1 MSVTTFTAFLRDR
14 RLATGSLAEIFGALA
29 ELKDG
34 RAAQVF
40 NDATGDLVKLGRP
53 EEVARAVAEPIG
65 SAAGPVELR
74 ITVLPRHAAWLEAQP
89 GGASG
94 AMRRLIDAAR
104 REGVG
109 RERQARD
116 AAYRFIS
123 MMAGDRP
130 GFEEA
135 CRALYAGDADRF
147 ATATEGWPDDVRRYG
162 QRLAAGGW
170 VEVIRQPAPVA

>member
-1 MSVTTFTAFLRDR
+1 MSGTTFTAFHRDR
-14 RLATGSLAEIFGALA
+14 RMASGSLADVFGALA
-29 ELKDG
+29 ELADG

-53 EEVARAVAEPIG
+53 EEVARATAEPMVP
-65 SAAGPVELR
+65 ALGPVQLR
-74 ITVLPRHAAWLEAQP
+74 ITVLPRHVAWLETEP
-89 GGASG
+89 GGPSA
-94 AMRRLIDAAR
+94 AVRRLIDAAR
-104 REGVG
+104 RDGVG
-109 RERQARD
+109 RERRARD

-147 ATATEGWPDDVRRYG
+147 AAAAESWPDDVRRYG

-170 VEVIRQPAPVA
+170 VDVIGQPAPVA

>member
-1 MSVTTFTAFLRDR
+1 MTATTFTAFLQDR
-14 RLATGSLAEIFGALA
+14 RLASGPLAVVLGALA
-29 ELKDG
+29 EHREG

-40 NDATGDLVKLGRP
+40 DDATGDLVKLGRP
-53 EEVARAVAEPIG
+53 EEVARATAGPDLT
-65 SAAGPVELR
+65 AAGPIDLR

-89 GGASG
+89 GGASS
-94 AMRRLIDAAR
+94 AVRRLIDAAR
-104 REGVG
+104 RDGVG

-123 MMAGDRP
+123 MMAGDRL

-147 ATATEGWPDDVRRYG
+147 ASATEGWPEDVWRYAR
-162 QRLAAGGW
+162 RLAGDGW
-170 VEVIRQPAPVA
+170 VVVIQPAPVA